1 MCVAPNTLVLPH
13 ISRHSNSILSCFS
26 REIGKKLLC
35 KSSLD
40 TNHVVNL
47 RLEGC
52 QILNK
57 SDLLFVMTTI
67 QPVIGFTRMVPGSLE
82 MKGVCVKTLGEHKAS
97 HAELLS
103 FVPGLC
109 ALVTMYTDPVD
120 VALLD
125 AAGDQLKIICNFAVG
140 FDNINIS
147 ACKDRGIIVCNTP
160 DAVTEGT
167 ANLAWLLIQS
177 VARRLIE
184 ADQYARSTAYPKHG
198 HLGMSEFL
206 GMDLCNK
213 KIHIVGAGRIGYATA
228 LRAKAFGMSILYT
241 ARSRHIDFEMTPLG
255 AARVSLEEGLSQADV
270 VSIHTPLTPQTRHLI
285 NANNLKLLKPT
296 AILVNTSRGPVID
309 ESALVTVL
317 AEGKLWGAGLDV
329 YENEPAIHP
338 DLVKLRNVVLTPH
351 IGSAEIAWRKA
362 MTEMVLT
369 NIKAALADQEPPHR
383 IA

>member
-1 MCVAPNTLVLPH
+1 MSTNAPT
-13 ISRHSNSILSCFS
+13 
-26 REIGKKLLC
+26 
-35 KSSLD
+35 
-40 TNHVVNL
+40 
-47 RLEGC
+47 
-52 QILNK
+52 
-57 SDLLFVMTTI
+57 
-67 QPVIGFTRMVPGSLE
+67 IGFTREVPGTPE
-82 MKGVCVKTLGEHKAS
+82 IQGVCIKTLGEHKPTIPQL
-97 HAELLS
+97 HA
-103 FVPGLC
+103 FVPGLD

-120 VALLD
+120 DALLD

-140 FDNINIS
+140 FDNINIQ

-184 ADQYARSTAYPKHG
+184 ADQYARSDTYRAKG
-198 HLGMSEFL
+198 HLGMAEFL

-255 AARVSLEEGLSQADV
+255 ATRVTLEEGLAQADV
-270 VSIHTPLTPQTRHLI
+270 ISIHTPLTPQTRHLI
-285 NANNLKLLKPT
+285 NRENLKLLKPT

-309 ESALVTVL
+309 ESALATAL
-317 AEGKLWGAGLDV
+317 QAGQLWGAGLDV
-329 YENEPAIHP
+329 YENEPTIHP
-338 DLVKLRNVVLTPH
+338 NLINLKNVVLTPH
-351 IGSAEIAWRKA
+351 IGSAEITWRKA
-362 MTEMVLT
+362 MTDMVLT
-369 NIKAALADQEPPHR
+369 NIKAVLANQEPPNR